1 MRKTCLIHIGTPK
14 TGTSSLQ
21 ATLFAA
27 RKERDQFSGWSDPEA
42 ETGAM
47 WFLAPLA
54 IGGVTQEAFA
64 LHGLALKYAPNQNV
78 CFELKALGPR
88 NKKVPLAR
96 YEWRSLRGGH
106 TNSRRPGSPVSGER
120 VNATHYHSFDLNF
133 LHATARMRS
142 GNLPQAENDEPE
154 PQSFES
160 LTKRVGKLF
169 RINNINIVLPP
180 PWEYGMFDANG

>member
-1 MRKTCLIHIGTPK
+1 MGFPELV
-14 TGTSSLQ
+14 
-21 ATLFAA
+21 AA
-27 RKERDQFSGWSDPEA
+27 RKEIDQFPGWSDPEA

-47 WFLAPLA
+47 WFVAPLA

-64 LHGLALKYAPNQNV
+64 LHGLALKYAPDCNV

-88 NKKVPLAR
+88 NRKIPLAR

-106 TNSRRPGSPVSGER
+106 TNSRRSGSPVSGQR
-120 VNATHYHSFDLNF
+120 MTATHHHSFGLNF
-133 LHATARMRS
+133 LPAQGRMRS
-142 GNLPQAENDEPE
+142 GNLPQAESVEPE

-160 LTKRVGKLF
+160 LRGEVGNLF

-180 PWEYGMFDANG
+180 PWEYGMFGANG